1 MKKILIVLILK
12 IIGFQA
18 FSQTYER
25 TDNKVYDTDIKTVQL
40 YAFGNGAQVP
50 GLSSRVLSLN
60 SNDRMVLEFDDLRGS
75 YRQFHVK
82 IQHCNLDWT
91 ESRLS
96 ALEYLTEF
104 NDFIINDYQIS
115 QNTKIPYFHYGF
127 ILPQLKISG
136 NYTLLL
142 YEDYLS
148 DSPLASLHFSV
159 VNPQVGIS
167 ANIQRAQDPALWQTH
182 EQVDFELSYGNY
194 QVSNPR
200 NDFQIFIR
208 QNYRLETTKAGFKAS
223 SVNAG
228 RRTLSYRFFDNEN
241 VFPAGNEFRY
251 VDLRSNFNKGGN
263 IAEIQQGY
271 EDNVWLIP
279 QRSRAQLT
287 YLESV
292 DLNGRFV
299 IQTLDGDEPSINAD
313 YMHVHAAFNLEKL
326 RTNEKVC
333 LLGGFNQFDC
343 NNGGELFYNAE
354 IDAYETTFMLKQG
367 MYDFQFALVDQLG
380 KADFSVFEGDFSNTK
395 NSYEIFVYHK
405 PPGAKSELLVGYTV
419 IEE

>member
-1 MKKILIVLILK
+1 MKKVITLLILK
-12 IIGFQA
+12 FICFEV
-18 FSQTYER
+18 FSQMYEA
-25 TDNKVYDTDIKTVQL
+25 TEHKVYDDDIKTVQL
-40 YAFGNGAQVP
+40 YAFGNGAQMP
-50 GLSSRVLSLN
+50 GLSSRVLNLN
-60 SNDRMVLEFDDLRGS
+60 NNDRMVLEFDDLKGS

-82 IQHCNLDWT
+82 IQHCNLDWSV
-91 ESRLS
+91 SRLS
-96 ALEYLTEF
+96 DLEFLNDF

-136 NYTLLL
+136 NYTVLL

-148 DSPLASLHFSV
+148 DSPLASLQFSV
-159 VNPQVGIS
+159 VNPKVSIS
-167 ANIQRAQDPALWQTH
+167 ANIQIAQDPALWQSH
-182 EQVDFELSYGNY
+182 EQINFELNYGNY

-208 QNYRLETTKAGFKAS
+208 QNYRGETTKTNFKAS

-228 RRTLSYRFFDNEN
+228 TRTLTYRFFKNEN
-241 VFPAGNEFRY
+241 IFLGGNEFRY

-279 QRSRAQLT
+279 QQSRAELT
-287 YLESV
+287 YLEAV
-292 DLNGRFV
+292 DLNGRFIV
-299 IQTLDGDEPSINAD
+299 ETLDGAEPSTNAD
-313 YMHVHAAFNLEKL
+313 YMHVHAAFKL
-326 RTNEKVC
+326 KELTTRDRVC

-343 NNGGELFYNAE
+343 NNSGELFYNPE
-354 IDAYETTFMLKQG
+354 IGAYETTFLLKQG
-367 MYDFQFALVDQLG
+367 MYDFQFALVDQTD
-380 KADFSVFEGDFSNTK
+380 KANFTVFEGDFSNTK

-405 PPGAKSELLVGYTV
+405 PPGAKSEQLVGYTV
-419 IEE
+419 VEE